1 MQEEADCERR
11 SPVGL
16 FFCRHLPIRGS
27 RGGGHIL
34 KVGDNRDG
42 SAESTRLACVGSERT
57 RKRDPKNAAE
67 LLGGTHRMGTTMQIA
82 DAIKPLNREREQG
95 EKRVEEH
102 TVFLMV
108 ASVFKTIAALGIV
121 EPLVFNLPTT
131 LRHVIQRQA
140 AHLAEGDVGQPFGL
154 DYLAVGF
161 VLA

>member
-1 MQEEADCERR
+1 MGTLSMSRDRQCLVPQLFLNVGVSGYRR
-11 SPVGL
+11 CAKDAG
-16 FFCRHLPIRGS
+16 GS
-27 RGGGHIL
+27 RLRTTKSGRSIFLQAFADPRKPRGGHIL

-42 SAESTRLACVGSERT
+42 SAERTRLACVGSERT

-121 EPLVFNLPTT
+121 EPLVF
-131 LRHVIQRQA
+131 
-140 AHLAEGDVGQPFGL
+140 
-154 DYLAVGF
+154 
-161 VLA
+161 